1 MDAFVYPFFFQPIYL
16 KTYTR
21 MFHMIICSY
30 IIFFFLHMIM
40 IKYELEFYDTIK
52 IIIWLINENDNINV
66 C

>member
-1 MDAFVYPFFFQPIYL
+1 
-16 KTYTR
+16 
-21 MFHMIICSY
+21 
-30 IIFFFLHMIM
+30 MIM